1 MIWIVYSTETGDI
14 IRNVLCSES
23 DALNQA
29 HGNEGIISV
38 SQFYRTDLFRVDL
51 DTMQIVPIA
60 PEDSDNDQPD
70 A

>member
-1 MIWIVYSTETGDI
+1 M
-14 IRNVLCSES
+14 CAES
-23 DALNQA
+23 DALNQV
-29 HGNEGIISV
+29 HGNEGLISV
-38 SQFYRTDLFRVDL
+38 SHFYRTDLFRVDL

>member
-14 IRNVLCSES
+14 IQNVLCAES
-23 DALNQA
+23 DAPNQV

-38 SQFYRTDLFRVDL
+38 SHFYRTDLFRVDL